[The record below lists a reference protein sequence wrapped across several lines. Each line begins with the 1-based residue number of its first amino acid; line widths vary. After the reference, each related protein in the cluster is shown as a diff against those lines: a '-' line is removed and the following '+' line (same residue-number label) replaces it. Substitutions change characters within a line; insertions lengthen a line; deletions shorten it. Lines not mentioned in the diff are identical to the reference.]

1 MYKRGGPSPRGIW
14 GSKTKVILFTLFC
27 VYLVIL
33 SKLILFKHI
42 GSFSNLYRY
51 LTPEYDYFNWR
62 SHNFIPFK
70 TIFYYL
76 FLAELNLNIK
86 INNLVGNIMGFIP
99 FGFMLPLLS
108 KRLLS
113 LKMIVVATFCI
124 SFSFEI
130 IQLVFMLGSFDV
142 DDLILNTV
150 GGILGFLVI
159 KLILMVIY
167 YIRGAKDG
175 SVERYTNSKS

>member
-1 MYKRGGPSPRGIW
+1 MSDIDN
-14 GSKTKVILFTLFC
+14 
-27 VYLVIL
+27 
-33 SKLILFKHI
+33 LI
-42 GSFSNLYRY
+42 
-51 LTPEYDYFNWR
+51 
-62 SHNFIPFK
+62 
-70 TIFYYL
+70 
-76 FLAELNLNIK
+76 
-86 INNLVGNIMGFIP
+86 GNIIGFVP

-113 LKMIVVATFCI
+113 LKIIVVATFCI

-150 GGILGFLVI
+150 GGILGYLII
-159 KLILMVIY
+159 KLILMVIN